1 MIENS
6 TLDNDVTIEDK
17 RVFEFSVKLNWL
29 RNNPKQM
36 AKYVFLL
43 FFLWFL
49 DDFTSTTLNGSSWI
63 DVLYFVT
70 YPILFYFYSA
80 SRLLLVFMMYWLIDY
95 GLSKSRINLFFRWIL
110 NTLLLVVIYLTL
122 HSLIASVLLKTFR
135 LDVFVI
141 LFRNYF
147 IVFYGDF
154 TDILNPPIIVGDRIN
169 TILMSFG
176 MLWPHLTILVPFFDH
191 ISKFVKSKRRNLSE
205 ILDREKHDIGLYQL
219 EREQRYIHD
228 HGSERPVFSF
238 RRLLHKFIMTLG
250 YILIYTGVSLSIL
263 SFNYLIYMLF
273 SSEKIL
279 EAILLFL
286 VSVLLVF
293 IGRLTLKQTIKKL
306 DIHFIISSLKIHWR
320 MNMTIAIILSFFS
333 LANIVI
339 GDLDSSQIFV
349 LVGFLMITM
358 FAFVN
363 SIRLRKKW
371 QDTLAKTNLV
381 KIQNSEDVVNQ

>member
-1 MIENS
+1 MIDSS
-6 TLDNDVTIEDK
+6 TVDNDLIIEE
-17 RVFEFSVKLNWL
+17 RPVFEFSVKLNWL

-63 DVLYFVT
+63 DILYFVT

-80 SRLLLVFMMYWLIDY
+80 SRLLLVFMLYWLIDY
-95 GLSKSRINLFFRWIL
+95 GLSKSRLNLFIRWIL
-110 NTLLLVVIYLTL
+110 NTLLLVVIFLTL

-135 LDVFVI
+135 LDGFLY

-147 IVFYGDF
+147 TVFYGDF
-154 TDILNPPIIVGDRIN
+154 TDILNPSIIIGDRIY
-169 TILMSFG
+169 TILTSFG

-205 ILDREKHDIGLYQL
+205 ILDKEKHDIGLYQID
-219 EREQRYIHD
+219 REQRYIQN
-228 HGSERPVFSF
+228 HGSEKPVFSF
-238 RRLLHKFIMTLG
+238 RRLFHKFIMTLG
-250 YILIYTGVSLSIL
+250 YILIYSGVSLSVL
-263 SFNYLIYMLF
+263 SFFYLIYLIY
-273 SSEKIL
+273 SSDKSLEQIIL
-279 EAILLFL
+279 IP

-293 IGRLTLKQTIKKL
+293 IGRLILKHTIKKL

-339 GDLDSSQIFV
+339 GDLDSSQILALGV
-349 LVGFLMITM
+349 LFMITM

-371 QDTLAKTNLV
+371 QDTLAKTNLR
-381 KIQNSEDVVNQ
+381 KTQNAEDVVNQ